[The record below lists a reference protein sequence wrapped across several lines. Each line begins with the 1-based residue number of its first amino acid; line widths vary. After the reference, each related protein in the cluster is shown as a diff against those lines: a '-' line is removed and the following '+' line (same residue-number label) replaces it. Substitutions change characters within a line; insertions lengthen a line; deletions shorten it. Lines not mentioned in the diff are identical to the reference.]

1 MSEAK
6 ANPKQPRKRKKKG
19 GLLKEF
25 ISISIY
31 LLSVLVLTYL
41 LITFVVQRTVV
52 SGDSMAGTLTDGENL
67 LVNKITYRFHEPKR
81 FDIIVFPYSQ
91 EAQTYY
97 IKRVIGLP
105 GETVYIDAT
114 GAIYINDERLEENFG
129 KEIIQ
134 KPGLAEN
141 KVYLGANEYFVLGD
155 NRNHSSDSRDPA
167 VGPIER
173 SRIVGKAWLRIY
185 PFSKWGKLK

>member
-6 ANPKQPRKRKKKG
+6 ANPKQPRKRTKKG

-81 FDIIVFPYSQ
+81 FDIIVFSYSQ